1 MSVGSKL
8 QLEPGSWGE
17 LVYDVSIGFIVGA
30 AHSLYLMARGF
41 YLNAIRPVLESVG
54 LLDVMSARSDAN
66 RGEKELK
73 VVVVGYGRTGTVST
87 ALARSIM
94 VTRYRQQPVPGRR
107 HLLLARSVWTLFR
120 SVDSLFQLLP
130 IK

>member
-17 LVYDVSIGFIVGA
+17 LVYDVSIGFVVGA

-54 LLDVMSARSDAN
+54 LLDMMSARN
-66 RGEKELK
+66 KGGTTEKELK

-87 ALARSIM
+87 ALARGIM
-94 VTRYRQQPVPGRR
+94 VTRLQSSAANHRN
-107 HLLLARSVWTLFR
+107 A
-120 SVDSLFQLLP
+120 
-130 IK
+130 